1 MSMLKT
7 AQTSLTEGVINLAVG
22 HPSLHMLPLREM
34 ERAAAHRFAAGNAEF
49 LQYGAEWGD
58 GLLRTEL
65 AAYLTREYGFAVRP
79 EQTFISG
86 GTSQATDLCCAMLTQ
101 PGDTVIVEDP
111 TYFFAFGMFRDHGLN
126 IVTVPVDEH
135 GLDVDALEAL
145 VAQHSPRLVYTI
157 PVHQNPSGVTLTQE
171 RRERL
176 VRLAQENGFYVLADE
191 VYQLLTF
198 EGAPPQSFAAWVDTG
213 HVLSLGSFSKILA
226 PGSRLGWINAREDV
240 LERLAHNG
248 AVVSGGG
255 YSPLGSGLIRSMLEL
270 GTLPEYVAGLRD
282 TYRRRSAALADALD
296 DLRPL
301 GVDFARP
308 AGGYFIWATL
318 PTQAAPLLPLALEG
332 GVRFQPGTLFS
343 PHETQPDRA
352 RLCFAFYEEAEL
364 CEGVRRLGEVLQRA
378 K

>member
-1 MSMLKT
+1 MLKT
-7 AQTSLTEGVINLAVG
+7 AQTNLAEGVINLAVG

-58 GLLRTEL
+58 GFLRTEL
-65 AAYLTREYGFAVRP
+65 AAYLTREYGFSVRP

-86 GTSQATDLCCAMLTQ
+86 GTSQAIDLCCGVLTQ

-135 GLDVDALEAL
+135 GMDVDALERL
-145 VAQHSPRLVYTI
+145 VAQHRPRLVYTI

-171 RRERL
+171 RREKL
-176 VRLAQENGFYVLADE
+176 ARLAQENGFYVLADE

-198 EGAPPQSFAAWVDTG
+198 EGAPLQSLAAWADTG

-226 PGSRLGWINAREDV
+226 PGTRLGWINAREDV
-240 LERLAHNG
+240 LERLAQNG
-248 AVVSGGG
+248 ALVSGGG

-270 GTLPEYVAGLRD
+270 ELLPEYVAGLRD
-282 TYRRRSAALADALD
+282 TYRRRSAVLADALD
-296 DLRPL
+296 DLSPL

-318 PTQAAPLLPLALEG
+318 PTDTDRLLPLALER
-332 GVRFQPGTLFS
+332 GVRFQPGNLFS
-343 PHETQPDRA
+343 PHGTQPNRA

-364 CEGVRRLGEVLQRA
+364 REGVRRLGEVLPGA